1 MSYIYNDEDNVA
13 MNDDFLGYHN
23 PTVYLSRADMEYY
36 ESGQAERDR
45 EDMESAKEYRESQI
59 REGFLDDLE
68 IERGSK
74 CRECPWLKECVIEA
88 YEDQVDDDLIMPG
101 EAYDLAKGICRT
113 CMANPDRK
121 DEAIEKY
128 LEWWEAGEV

>member
-1 MSYIYNDEDNVA
+1 MGYIYNDEDNAA

-23 PTVYLSRADMEYY
+23 PTVYLSRAEMEYY
-36 ESGQAERDR
+36 ESGQADRDYEDR
-45 EDMESAKEYRESQI
+45 ENARDIRRSQI

-74 CRECPWLKECVIEA
+74 CRECAWIKECVIEA
-88 YEDQVDDDLIMPG
+88 YEDQADDDLIMPG

-113 CMANPDRK
+113 CMANPGRK

-128 LEWWEAGEV
+128 LDWWEAGEV

>member
-23 PTVYLSRADMEYY
+23 PTVYLSRAEMEYY
-36 ESGQAERDR
+36 ESGQADRDYEDR
-45 EDMESAKEYRESQI
+45 ENARDIRRSQI

-88 YEDQVDDDLIMPG
+88 YEDQADDDLIMPG

-113 CMANPDRK
+113 CMANPGRK

-128 LEWWEAGEV
+128 LDWWEAGEV